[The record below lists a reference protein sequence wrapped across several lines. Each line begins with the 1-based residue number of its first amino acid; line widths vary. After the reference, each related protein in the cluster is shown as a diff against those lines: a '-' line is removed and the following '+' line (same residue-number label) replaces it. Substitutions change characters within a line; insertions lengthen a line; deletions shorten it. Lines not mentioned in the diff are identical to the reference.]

1 MGKQPHFY
9 YDPDSLSYREVTSN
23 KGKKYLRT
31 FGFIMSSA
39 VSGFL
44 LFLLANQ
51 AEYIRTPEEIRL
63 AYEVDNYEQDYES
76 LRDRSN
82 RIEQA
87 LENLR
92 ERDAEIYR
100 RIFEMDPISE
110 ENFYAGFG
118 GVNRYEKYQGYDNSE
133 LIEETVKKVELLE
146 KAISVHSKSLD
157 DIKDNALRKEELLKA
172 LTLHLY
178 QLFLSIL
185 PVNYAW
191 SKISI

>member
-9 YDPDSLSYREVTSN
+9 YDPDSLSYREVTYN
-23 KGKKYLRT
+23 KRKKYFRT
-31 FGFIMSSA
+31 FGFILSSA
-39 VSGFL
+39 VTGFL
-44 LFLLANQ
+44 FFLLANRL
-51 AEYIRTPEEIRL
+51 EYIKTPEEIRL
-63 AYEVDNYEQDYES
+63 GYENENYKQDYES
-76 LRDRSN
+76 LKDRSI

-87 LENLR
+87 VENLR

-118 GVNRYEKYQGYDNSE
+118 GVNRYEKYQGYANSD

-157 DIKDNALRKEELLKA
+157 DIKNNALRKEELLKA
-172 LTLHLY
+172 IPAIQPIKNEDLRV
-178 QLFLSIL
+178 IL
-185 PVNYAW
+185 
-191 SKISI
+191 